1 MAQKTYY
8 PKPDEIERG
17 WVLVDANG
25 RTLGRLA
32 SRIAEILIGKNKPV
46 YTPGVD
52 VGDFVVVINAEA
64 VTVTG
69 NKLEDKKY
77 YRHTGYPGGIRE
89 TSLKRM
95 LERNPDRVL
104 RAAVWGMVPHNRYG
118 RALMKKLKIYA
129 GPEHP
134 HEAQQPQPLEL

>member
-104 RAAVWGMVPHNRYG
+104 RAAVWGLVPHNRYG